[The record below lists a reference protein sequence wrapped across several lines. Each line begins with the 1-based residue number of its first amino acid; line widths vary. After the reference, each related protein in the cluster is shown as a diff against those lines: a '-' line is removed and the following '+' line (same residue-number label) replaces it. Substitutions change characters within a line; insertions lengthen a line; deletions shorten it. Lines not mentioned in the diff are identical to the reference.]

1 MTQYDVLLFSPSVAK
16 DIGLNEAIILRQLY
30 YWQSKYP
37 SNKWIYNSYQDWQK
51 QFNFWSLRT
60 IQRTFISLEEQ
71 GLIHSKRAKTCK
83 FYQLRLEKV
92 KKFFVDEEVPKWH
105 LRSAKMA
112 RPINRETKT
121 KTKNS
126 SLSLLSQKRKAIPE
140 RELKELIEIWKS
152 FIAPTQKELT
162 LTPKRAEKLG
172 KVFEKFFVNDLG
184 KWEEFVKTIQKSDFL
199 MGKIT
204 NFKISLDWILKEE
217 NLIKA
222 LEDNYKN
229 KTVEAEEQQKLQE
242 KEVVLELEQDNRSD
256 HRWKALQQNAIKKF
270 GTSTYVSW
278 FSKMKLISCEE
289 NAVRVGV
296 PTRFIKDWIESKYG
310 NYFLQMSDQ
319 CFNGNRMQIEVLQGT
334 HQI

>member
-1 MTQYDVLLFSPSVAK
+1 MTQHDVLLFSPSAAK
-16 DIGLNEAIILRQLY
+16 DIGLNEAIILHQLY

-51 QFNFWSLRT
+51 QFCFLSLRT
-60 IQRTFISLEEQ
+60 IRRGFKSLEKQ
-71 GLIHSKRAKTCK
+71 GLVRCKRSKSYN
-83 FYQLRLEKV
+83 FYQLCFDKIKCFFANQERPTCPPRVAKV
-92 KKFFVDEEVPKWH
+92 AT
-105 LRSAKMA
+105 S
-112 RPINRETKT
+112 INKETKT
-121 KTKNS
+121 KTKNN
-126 SLSLLSQKRKAIPE
+126 SLSLLSQKRKATPE
-140 RELKELIEIWKS
+140 RELKELIETWKS

-162 LTPKRAEKLG
+162 LTSKRAEKLG
-172 KVFEKFFVNDLG
+172 KVFEKFFVNDLE
-184 KWEEFVKTIQKSDFL
+184 KWKEFVKTIQKSDFL

-217 NLIKA
+217 NLIKV
-222 LEDNYKN
+222 LEGNYKN

-256 HRWKALQQNAIKKF
+256 HRWKALQQDAIKKF

-319 CFNGNRMQIEVLQGT
+319 CFNGNRMKIEVLQGT